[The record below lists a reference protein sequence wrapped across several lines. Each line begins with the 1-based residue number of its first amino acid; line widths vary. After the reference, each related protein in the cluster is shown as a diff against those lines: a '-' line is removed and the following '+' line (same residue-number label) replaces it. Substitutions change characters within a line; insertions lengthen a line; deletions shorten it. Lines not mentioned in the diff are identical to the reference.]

1 MSNEKNTRIK
11 VILRLNVEGI
21 NMDNQMHTITL
32 HKCHSQDFL
41 LILWL
46 ENTIHILTKY
56 RPKTY
61 LATNIEHLIRWPPSQ
76 QASPAAFHLTASW
89 PRFSSHKIS
98 WPWFTGSYR
107 VQQTWINC
115 EWHIQICSSLRHV
128 ELVESQRLPADA
140 TNFVLPPPWHLWA
153 WSLSPSSAPKN
164 STKKNRSYKIY
175 LIRMDPSPLYKAY
188 IHQIWSNIFKHISSL
203 HLSQVLKPYKKHR
216 CGGVLACEE
225 KKQIPLWEPKKK
237 HRTSTFERCCFF
249 SSIWSDEKAS
259 AAK

>member
-1 MSNEKNTRIK
+1 MIHLVSFQSTYWTRIRRSKTAPHPAPLLFAPFETSFLPSFRPASINAWVEIINLANVATPPLSSSLPIFAQKLLSQPGMSNEKNTRIK

-107 VQQTWINC
+107 VQQTWINMAVIPASVPVSC
-115 EWHIQICSSLRHV
+115 TFRFAAASGKLSSLNRNDFRQMRRILSCLLLGIF
-128 ELVESQRLPADA
+128 ELGL
-140 TNFVLPPPWHLWA
+140 
-153 WSLSPSSAPKN
+153 
-164 STKKNRSYKIY
+164 
-175 LIRMDPSPLYKAY
+175 
-188 IHQIWSNIFKHISSL
+188 
-203 HLSQVLKPYKKHR
+203 
-216 CGGVLACEE
+216 
-225 KKQIPLWEPKKK
+225 
-237 HRTSTFERCCFF
+237 
-249 SSIWSDEKAS
+249 
-259 AAK
+259 